1 MMKSKM
7 GEVRSEKVT
16 DAKALVTGQEARSNF
31 NYCGLSNPPRPDKSG
46 HPSREGISSSPFEGG
61 AGDGHSSLQIIS
73 VALLVLLFLL
83 PHFSSAQ
90 NIPDQPTG
98 HVNDYANLLSSS
110 EQQQLETKLRNYR
123 DTTTT
128 VIAIATIN
136 SLEGRDVQQVGTEL
150 FNRWNIWEGDK
161 NNGVL
166 ILISKQERRMR
177 IDVGYGLEGAIPDI
191 MAGRIIRNVLTPA
204 FKKGDFYSGL
214 DRATTILI
222 ELARGEF
229 EGNLEQQS
237 SSSGKDDWGSII
249 VFFLFVAFMI
259 YATSRKGGGKNGGR
273 RRRTLGPG
281 GFIWL
286 GGGGFGG
293 GFGGGSGGGS
303 FGGGGGGFGGFSGG
317 GGFGGGGGGASGGW

>member
-1 MMKSKM
+1 MAA
-7 GEVRSEKVT
+7 VRSEK
-16 DAKALVTGQEARSNF
+16 
-31 NYCGLSNPPRPDKSG
+31 
-46 HPSREGISSSPFEGG
+46 REVKRFDHWDLAAFESLFEGG
-61 AGDGHSSLQIIS
+61 EGDGHSTLRHILFS
-73 VALLVLLFLL
+73 AFLFLL
-83 PHFSSAQ
+83 LIPVMASAQ

-98 HVNDYANLLSSS
+98 HVNDYANMLSSS
-110 EQQQLETKLRNYR
+110 EQQRLETKLRNYR

-128 VIAIATIN
+128 VIAIATVN
-136 SLEGRDVQQVGTEL
+136 SLNGRDIQQVGTEL

-166 ILISKQERRMR
+166 ILVSKQERRMR
-177 IDVGYGLEGAIPDI
+177 IEVGYGLEGAIPDV
-191 MAGRIIRNVLTPA
+191 MAARIIRNVLNPA
-204 FKKGDFYSGL
+204 FKKGDFYEGF

-222 ELARGEF
+222 ELARGEYQ
-229 EGNLEQQS
+229 GNLERQS
-237 SSSGKDDWGSII
+237 SGSGEDDWASVI
-249 VFFLFVAFMI
+249 VFLLFIAYMI

-293 GFGGGSGGGS
+293 SSGGSS
-303 FGGGGGGFGGFSGG
+303 FGGGGFGGFSGG

>member
-1 MMKSKM
+1 MM
-7 GEVRSEKVT
+7 RSEMAEVGSK
-16 DAKALVTGQEARSNF
+16 KQEARSIFQNGRGMF
-31 NYCGLSNPPRPDKSG
+31 
-46 HPSREGISSSPFEGG
+46 
-61 AGDGHSSLQIIS
+61 HSFIFI
-73 VALLVLLFLL
+73 LLVLSLSPSL
-83 PHFSSAQ
+83 SAAQ
-90 NIPDQPTG
+90 GIPDQPNG
-98 HVNDYANLLSSS
+98 HVNDYANMLSSS
-110 EQQQLETKLRNYR
+110 ERQRLETKLRNYR

-136 SLEGRDVQQVGTEL
+136 SLDGQDIQQVGTEL
-150 FNRWNIWEGDK
+150 FNRWNLWEGDK

-166 ILISKQERRMR
+166 ILIAKQEHRMR

-191 MAGRIIRNVLTPA
+191 MAGRIIRNVLNPA
-204 FKKGDFYSGL
+204 FKQGDFYAGL

-222 ELARGEF
+222 ELSRGEF

-237 SSSGKDDWGSII
+237 SSSSKDDWASII
-249 VFFLFVAFMI
+249 VFFLFVAYMI
-259 YATSRKGGGKNGGR
+259 YATSRKGGGKNGGK

-293 GFGGGSGGGS
+293 GSGGS
-303 FGGGGGGFGGFSGG
+303 FGGGGGFGGFSGG